1 LRRVDKPDLIAM
13 PILPERRTGSYYGK
27 LEIIFT
33 AWARGRHRSF
43 PYSHDAINRNGGGP
57 SKDRLAFTR
66 CPIAEPAIEQ
76 VDGGGYR
83 RRYYESRFIGAP
95 PESILRLPKDGADP
109 AYVDAYKRVAA
120 LAAPKDAAGYTFA
133 EGTPDH
139 IATAARA
146 RALELGLPPHVATAL
161 AANMTAAET
170 QATAVAK
177 GEKDIALGAQQALL
191 RQAWGANYD
200 ANLFKANR
208 AVEALGWD
216 KGTLDAMQ
224 GTVGGD
230 KLMTALLG
238 LAGKMSE
245 ADLLRGGGRLDTP
258 SMTRDQAIARKA
270 EILVSAGQRQ
280 FTPVELETTKR
291 ELQTL
296 AAIIVGPPH

>member
-1 LRRVDKPDLIAM
+1 MADETPHWSAALPD
-13 PILPERRTGSYYGK
+13 PIK
-27 LEIIFT
+27 
-33 AWARGRHRSF
+33 AHMVARG
-43 PYSHDAINRNGGGP
+43 HDKEDAP
-57 SKDRLAFTR
+57 TAAAKLAEAHF
-66 CPIAEPAIEQ
+66 AAQ
-76 VDGGGYR
+76 
-83 RRYYESRFIGAP
+83 RFIGAP

-139 IATAARA
+139 IA
-146 RALELGLPPHVATAL
+146 
-161 AANMTAAET
+161 MTAAET